1 MKKSNLLIFFA
12 IIAIILGFTFS
23 TNKTTTKDNELV
35 FWTLQMRDFSQY
47 MENVIQKFETQNPEI
62 KIKWVDVP
70 FSEGE
75 KRTLASILSNNPPD
89 LINLNPDFSALL
101 AEKGTLLEIDDKS
114 LTQFS
119 PQIISSLKIKNKNF
133 LIPWYATSAITF
145 SNTQQAPKT
154 YNEILNICQT
164 HATKP
169 LIMFNF
175 SENDSMLKLLNKYGI
190 TTASDV
196 TSKTAI
202 DLYKSLQIAY
212 NNGCFPKESLTQT
225 HRESLEK
232 FMAGE
237 ISYFEGGANFLNIIK
252 ENAPNTYKNIT
263 LSSQL
268 VGKTPKYN
276 FSIMNF
282 VIPTKSKKQD
292 EALKFALFLTNEE
305 NQLELGKLTNVI
317 ATNKSTLNN
326 PFYTIANNNDL
337 SAKAR
342 ILSAK
347 QLKNIQQQQP
357 YYKNRKELITLI
369 NNATQE
375 ILLNKN
381 TIENVLTNLQ
391 ADWLKLNQ

>member
-1 MKKSNLLIFFA
+1 
-12 IIAIILGFTFS
+12 
-23 TNKTTTKDNELV
+23 
-35 FWTLQMRDFSQY
+35 
-47 MENVIQKFETQNPEI
+47 
-62 KIKWVDVP
+62 
-70 FSEGE
+70 
-75 KRTLASILSNNPPD
+75 
-89 LINLNPDFSALL
+89 
-101 AEKGTLLEIDDKS
+101 
-114 LTQFS
+114 
-119 PQIISSLKIKNKNF
+119 
-133 LIPWYATSAITF
+133 
-145 SNTQQAPKT
+145 
-154 YNEILNICQT
+154 
-164 HATKP
+164 
-169 LIMFNF
+169 MFNF

-252 ENAPNTYKNIT
+252 ENAPNTYKNMA
-263 LSSQL
+263 LSPQL
-268 VGKTPKYN
+268 TGKTQKYN

-292 EALKFALFLTNEE
+292 EAIKFALFLTNEE

-347 QLKNIQQQQP
+347 QLKNIQQQP

>member
-1 MKKSNLLIFFA
+1 MKKRNLLIFFA

-23 TNKTTTKDNELV
+23 INKTTTKDNELV

-145 SNTQQAPKT
+145 SNKQQTPKT

-237 ISYFEGGANFLNIIK
+237 IYYFEGGANFLNIIK
-252 ENAPNTYKNIT
+252 ENAPNTYKNIA
-263 LSSQL
+263 LSPQL
-268 VGKTPKYN
+268 TGKTQKYN

-292 EALKFALFLTNEE
+292 EAVKFALFLTNEE

-326 PFYTIANNNDL
+326 PFYTIANSNDL

-347 QLKNIQQQQP
+347 QLKNIQQQP